1 MVERTKPSKKRKV
14 QESAPR
20 EEPETLQVPEPE
32 NVEMPASTPEEREK
46 PKRHFDIAIFS
57 GWCKGC
63 GICAAFCP
71 RECIEMGEDGN
82 PVVKDADR
90 CTGCGFCEIHCPDFA
105 ISVRARKVASSDEA
119 D

>member
-1 MVERTKPSKKRKV
+1 MAESTGHNKARRVKESTAGQEPSPGRTQDSEAAEAAV
-14 QESAPR
+14 SEG
-20 EEPETLQVPEPE
+20 EG
-32 NVEMPASTPEEREK
+32 REK
-46 PKRHFDIAIFS
+46 TKRSFDIAIFS

-71 RECIEMGEDGN
+71 RECIAMGEDGN
-82 PVVKDADR
+82 PVVQDADR

-105 ISVRARKVASSDEA
+105 ISVRARKTASSDE

>member
-1 MVERTKPSKKRKV
+1 MAESTESTKARRVKASTAGQEPTPERT
-14 QESAPR
+14 Q
-20 EEPETLQVPEPE
+20 
-32 NVEMPASTPEEREK
+32 ASEAAEAAVSEAEGREK
-46 PKRHFDIAIFS
+46 TKRSFEIAIFS

-71 RECIEMGEDGN
+71 RDCIAMGEDGS
-82 PVVKDADR
+82 PVVQDAER

-105 ISVRARKVASSDEA
+105 ISVRARKTASLDV